1 MSWLTPLGFLGLA
14 GLIALI
20 IIYIIKP
27 NYQLKI
33 ISSTFIWKLSLK
45 LRKKKI
51 PINKLRN
58 ILIFICQLLI
68 ITSTSLML
76 AQPFIAAEKE
86 EQIVEKV
93 LIIDAS
99 ASMLTNLGVENRFER
114 AVADVRNM
122 AQETIAQG
130 GKVSIILAGESATY
144 LVRDITA
151 EPNGAAAI
159 NLALD
164 SLVVPGQP
172 TACTFGSGDIEG
184 AIELAD
190 QITSKNPGV
199 EVRLYTDTQYIDH
212 GEVKIENVT
221 DPMEW
226 NAAILDTRA
235 TMDEGYLRV
244 EIDVASYGG
253 RDSDIRVFCDIS
265 YLTDNGEEETA
276 SLIANARCKSDKIT
290 TLVFGNYTENQH
302 PEDNFADK
310 IVLDN
315 YTSISTYIQ
324 ESDSFSYDNTFY
336 LYGGKKPVL
345 KVQYYSA
352 LPNSYFS
359 SSMVVMQN
367 LLKDRWDIKFDEPKT
382 NETPATEGYDIYIF
396 EHTVPKTI
404 PKDGLLILSNPQN
417 VPLQLGLRLSQD
429 KNAKSAAFEAAEDHP
444 LMHGIN
450 PSSIEVTRYA
460 AITSYDSYI
469 PLMTCENSPVVML
482 RDEPD
487 EKILVMSF
495 SLNYSNLPILADFPL
510 FISNIFTYFAP
521 PTITE
526 FVLDVNDTI
535 SLNARSEQLK
545 LVGPSVNSTITSFPN
560 NVKLTAPGVY
570 TLTQTPLSGNEVV
583 DNFFVKVAASESNI
597 NSVEDT
603 LDKPFFMKAE
613 EIENHDLLLYFA
625 MAMVALLFVEWWL
638 NSREQF

>member
-86 EQIVEKV
+86 EQTVERIA
-93 LIIDAS
+93 IIDAS
-99 ASMLTNLGVENRFER
+99 ASMLTKLGVESRFER

-122 AQETIAQG
+122 AQETLAQG
-130 GKVSIILAGESATY
+130 GKVSIILAGETSSY

-151 EPNGAAAI
+151 ELGGATAI
-159 NLALD
+159 NMALD
-164 SLVVPGQP
+164 SLTVPGKP
-172 TACTFGSGDIEG
+172 TACTYGSADIKG

-190 QITSKNPGV
+190 QITSKNTGV
-199 EVRLYTDTQYIDH
+199 EVLLYTDTQYIDH
-212 GEVKIENVT
+212 GEVKIMDVT

-226 NAAILDTRA
+226 NAAILDVRA
-235 TMDEGYLRV
+235 TKDDGYMRV

-253 RDSDIRVFCDIS
+253 RDSDIRVFCDITH
-265 YLTDNGEEETA
+265 LTEEGEEETLN
-276 SLIANARCKSDKIT
+276 LISNARCKSGDIT
-290 TLVFGNYTENQH
+290 TLVFGNYTDGEN
-302 PEDNFADK
+302 PADNFADK
-310 IVLDN
+310 ITIDN
-315 YTSISTYIQ
+315 FVSISAYIQ

-367 LLKDRWDIKFDEPKT
+367 LLKDWDIKFDEPKPE
-382 NETPATEGYDIYIF
+382 ETPATEGYDIYIF
-396 EHTVPKTI
+396 EHVVPKTI
-404 PKDGLLILSNPQN
+404 PKDGLLILSNPKD
-417 VPLQLGLRLSQD
+417 VPLQLGIRLSSE
-429 KNAKSAAFEAAEDHP
+429 KNTKGATFEAADSHP

-450 PSSIEVTRYA
+450 PSNIEVTRFS
-460 AITSYDSYI
+460 AITSYDGYI
-469 PLMTCENSPVVML
+469 PLMTCDNSPVVML
-482 RDEPD
+482 RDDPD

-510 FISNIFTYFAP
+510 LMSNIFTYFAP

-526 FVLDVNDTI
+526 FVFDINDTV
-535 SLNARSEQLK
+535 SLNARSERLNI
-545 LVGPSVNSTITSFPN
+545 VGPSVNSTITSFPSSI
-560 NVKLTAPGVY
+560 KLTTPGVY
-570 TLTQTPLSGNEVV
+570 TLTQTPLSGDEIVET
-583 DNFFVKVAASESNI
+583 FFVKVAASESNI
-597 NSVEDT
+597 NTVEDT
-603 LDKPFFMKAE
+603 LDKPYFMKAE

-625 MAMVALLFVEWWL
+625 LAMVALLFVEWWL